1 MSESL
6 YEITKDYLDALNNIE
21 VDENGEIINF
31 DTIEKAE
38 GEFDTKAEAVAL
50 YIKNLSANAQ
60 AIKNEETNL
69 LERRKSIEK
78 KSEYLKEYLSKA
90 MLIAE
95 KPLIE
100 TAKCKLSFRKSTS
113 LNITNEEWFMDKYPD
128 LLKVEVKKS
137 IPKKEITEL
146 IKSGQEFVGVE
157 LVENQNLQI
166 K

>member
-1 MSESL
+1 MNL
-6 YEITKDYLDALNNIE
+6 YEITKEYLDALNNIE

-38 GEFDTKAEAVAL
+38 GEFNTKAEAVAL

-69 LERRKSIEK
+69 SERRKSIEK
-78 KSEYLKEYLSKA
+78 KSEYLKTYLA
-90 MLIAE
+90 NTMLLADKKE
-95 KPLIE
+95 FE
-100 TAKCKLSFRKSTS
+100 TSKCKLSFRKSTS
-113 LNITNEEWFMDKYPD
+113 LNITNEEWFIEKYPE
-128 LLKVEVKKS
+128 LVKVEIKTT
-137 IPKKEITEL
+137 IPKKEITDL
-146 IKSGQEFVGVE
+146 IKSGREFVGVE